1 MCCRVDGVCL
11 DDTYGR
17 DEWKGNDV
25 DTGCVWRG
33 ASRDK
38 SSCMCGVVGP
48 GCGQCVTERA
58 RLNEGAALSLQ

>member
-1 MCCRVDGVCL
+1 MCCRVDWVCL

-25 DTGCVWRG
+25 DTGNVWRG

-38 SSCMCGVVGP
+38 SSCMCVELSDWDVGS
-48 GCGQCVTERA
+48 V
-58 RLNEGAALSLQ
+58 